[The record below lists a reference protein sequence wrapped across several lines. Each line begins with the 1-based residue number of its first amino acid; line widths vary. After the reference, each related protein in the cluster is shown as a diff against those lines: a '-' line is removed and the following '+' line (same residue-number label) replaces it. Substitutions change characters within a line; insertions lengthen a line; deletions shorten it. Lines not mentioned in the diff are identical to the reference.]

1 LIPIRFHNPS
11 VSLNAG
17 TLLIRA
23 SIVNESSEAWRPENG
38 WAAGYHLF
46 EDPTSTLVV
55 DGERTP
61 LDLEPGAS
69 RTLEVTIAT
78 PPEPGEY
85 SVYISVMRENVA
97 WFYEK
102 GWPFLLVDLAVGE
115 DGAPVL
121 RRSRVLTMRSV
132 RISRLGRSLVR
143 AVMIPFRSIWRNRS
157 LIRTLVRRD
166 VLSRYTGS
174 FGGAFWAILNPL
186 LLMLTYFFVFGIVM
200 RTKVGNDPSRTHFA
214 LYFLAGMLPWL
225 AFSEAAGRAPFV
237 LPEHRN
243 FIKKLVFPV
252 ETLPVNVVAAGLVT
266 EFFGLILFTLALL
279 LITGRVPPTVLYL
292 PLIVVPQILLTA
304 GVAWFLAALAVFV
317 RDLGQV
323 IGYLLTILM
332 FVTPIFYPEEL
343 LPKLAAGL
351 LKRNPLFVL
360 VRAYRAT
367 LLDATAP
374 DWHALGWLAVASVMT
389 FLLGHAWFYKLRKS
403 FADLI

>member
-1 LIPIRFHNPS
+1 MSAGFLNPH
-11 VSLNAG
+11 VSLIG
-17 TLLIRA
+17 STLFIRA
-23 SIVNESSEAWRPENG
+23 GIVNQSASAWRPEDG

-46 EDPTSTLVV
+46 DDPTGTLVV

-61 LDLEPGAS
+61 LDLEPGAF
-69 RTLEVTIAT
+69 RALEMTIAT

-85 SVYISVMRENVA
+85 SVYVSAMRENVA

-102 GWPFLLVDLAVGE
+102 GWPFLLVDVAVGE
-115 DGAPVL
+115 DGTATL
-121 RRSRVLTMRSV
+121 RRWRILTMRSV
-132 RISRLGRSLVR
+132 RFRRLGRSSLR
-143 AVMIPFRSIWRNRS
+143 AVTLPFQSIWRHRS

-174 FGGAFWAILNPL
+174 FGGAFWAVLNPL

-200 RTKVGNDPSRTHFA
+200 QTKVGKDPSRTHFA

-237 LPEHRN
+237 LLEHRN

-266 EFFGLILFTLALL
+266 EFFGLIIFALALL
-279 LITGRVPPTVLYL
+279 LIEGRVPATILYL
-292 PLIVVPQILLTA
+292 PFVLVPQILFTT
-304 GVAWFLAALAVFV
+304 GVSWFLAAVAVFV

-332 FVTPIFYPEEL
+332 FVTPIFYPEEF
-343 LPKLAAGL
+343 LPKVAAAL
-351 LKRNPLFVL
+351 LRKNPIYVL

-374 DWHALGWLAVASVMT
+374 DWHALAWLSVASLVI

>member
-1 LIPIRFHNPS
+1 MSAAFNSPQ
-11 VSLNAG
+11 VSLVQN
-17 TLLIRA
+17 TLLIRTA
-23 SIVNESSEAWRPENG
+23 IVNQSAAAWRPEDG

-46 EDPTSTLVV
+46 DDPTGTLVV
-55 DGERTP
+55 DGARTP
-61 LDLEPGAS
+61 LDLEPGAF
-69 RTLEVTIAT
+69 RTLELTIAT

-85 SVYISVMRENVA
+85 SIYVSAMRENIA

-102 GWPFLLVDLAVGE
+102 GWPFLLVDFAVAE
-115 DGAPVL
+115 DGSAIL
-121 RRSRVLTMRSV
+121 RRWRIATMHSV
-132 RISRLGRSLVR
+132 RIKRLGRSAVR
-143 AVMIPFRSIWRNRS
+143 AVTLPFRSIWRHRS

-174 FGGAFWAILNPL
+174 FGGAFWAVLNPL

-200 RTKVGNDPSRTHFA
+200 QTKVGKDPSRTHFA

-237 LPEHRN
+237 LQEHRN

-279 LITGRVPPTVLYL
+279 LIRGRVPPTVLYL
-292 PLIVVPQILLTA
+292 PLIVVPQILFTA
-304 GVAWFLAALAVFV
+304 GIAWFLAALAVFV

-343 LPKLAAGL
+343 LPALAAAL
-351 LKRNPLFVL
+351 LKKNPLYVL

-374 DWHALGWLAVASVMT
+374 DWHALGWLAVASLLT